1 MPRVTDKKVLKAIR
15 LDIAESKHL
24 SYAQIARN
32 HGVSYNVVNLLV
44 RLVFKQLKEKELHGA
59 KCVIGGKTEAYYTE
73 EEMLAPL
80 PTYTAI
86 HRDKITPIRKDWQ
99 LITYE
104 D

>member
-24 SYAQIARN
+24 SYAQIARKHN
-32 HGVSYNVVNLLV
+32 VSYNVVNLLV
-44 RLVFKQLKEKELHGA
+44 RSVFIELKRMESHGE
-59 KCVIGGKTEAYYTE
+59 KCVLGGKTEAYYTE

-86 HRDKITPIRKDWQ
+86 HRDKITPINPDWK
-99 LITYE
+99 LY
-104 D
+104 